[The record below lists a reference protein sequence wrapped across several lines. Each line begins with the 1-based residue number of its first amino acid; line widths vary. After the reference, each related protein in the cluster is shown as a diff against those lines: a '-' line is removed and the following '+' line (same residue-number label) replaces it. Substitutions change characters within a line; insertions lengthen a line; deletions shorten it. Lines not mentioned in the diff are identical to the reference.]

1 MSLGRPADH
10 RSTAVPA
17 PVPHAVVGDRRGG
30 AAARADRPTG
40 PPGAV
45 GRAANVSRRRPSRGI
60 TLALAAV
67 VLVGAGLAGCS
78 SSSDAKTITVY
89 SGRSAELIAPL
100 LEKFSEQ
107 TGISVDFK
115 TGDSPELAQVIA
127 QEGDASPADVF
138 ISQNPGATS
147 YLDGE
152 GRLGTLPQAT
162 LDKVAPDLRSADGSW
177 VGVSGRV
184 RVLVYNKDAVS
195 EDELPLKVTDLTQ
208 PQYEGRVA
216 LAPSNGSFQDF
227 VTALR
232 VQLGEPETEAW
243 LQGMADNGAKTY
255 ANNNAIVEAVG
266 RGEVDMGLVNHY
278 YNVRALEENPDLP
291 SVNYFFPDGDPG
303 SLMIVS
309 SVTVLKTSKHPTEA
323 QQLVDFLLTEE
334 SQKYFADE
342 TDEYPVLPSVPLQ
355 EGLPP
360 LDTLETDRVD
370 FDQLGGGFEKTIE
383 MIAAAGLE

>member
-1 MSLGRPADH
+1 MP
-10 RSTAVPA
+10 TPA
-17 PVPHAVVGDRRGG
+17 P
-30 AAARADRPTG
+30 RPSPSSRPVRPRSALPSTG
-40 PPGAV
+40 PT
-45 GRAANVSRRRPSRGI
+45 RRPGR
-60 TLALAAV
+60 LAV
-67 VLVGAGLAGCS
+67 VLVAVGVLVAAVAACS
-78 SSSDAKTITVY
+78 SGSDRTTITVY
-89 SGRSAELIAPL
+89 SGRSPELIQPL
-100 LEKFSEQ
+100 LERFSEQ

-138 ISQNPGATS
+138 LSQNPGATS
-147 YLDGE
+147 YLDGQ
-152 GRLGTLPQAT
+152 GLLGTLPQAT

-177 VGVSGRV
+177 VGLSGRV

-195 EDELPLKVTDLTQ
+195 EADLPEKVTDLTQ

-232 VQLGEPETEAW
+232 VQLGEDETEAW

-278 YNVRALEENPDLP
+278 YNVRALEEDPTLP
-291 SVNYFFPDGDPG
+291 SVNYFFPNGDPG

-323 QQLVDFLLTEE
+323 QQLVDFLLSEE
-334 SQKYFADE
+334 SQRYFAEE
-342 TDEYPVLPSVPLQ
+342 TDEYPVLASVPLKP
-355 EGLPP
+355 GLPP
-360 LDTLETDRVD
+360 LDSLETDRVD
-370 FDQLGGGFEKTIE
+370 FDQLGGGFEETIT
-383 MIAAAGLE
+383 MIADAGLA

>member
-1 MSLGRPADH
+1 
-10 RSTAVPA
+10 
-17 PVPHAVVGDRRGG
+17 VVS
-30 AAARADRPTG
+30 
-40 PPGAV
+40 V
-45 GRAANVSRRRPSRGI
+45 
-60 TLALAAV
+60 LATAV
-67 VLVGAGLAGCS
+67 VLVVAGLAGCS
-78 SSSDAKTITVY
+78 SSDTQTITVY
-89 SGRSAELIAPL
+89 SGRSAELIQPL
-100 LEKFSEQ
+100 LERFSQQ

-152 GRLGTLPQAT
+152 GLLGNLPQAT
-162 LDKVAPDLRSADGSW
+162 LDKVAPDLRSADGTW
-177 VGVSGRV
+177 IGVSGRV

-195 EDELPLKVTDLTQ
+195 EDELPEKVTELTG
-208 PQYEGRVA
+208 PAYEGRVA

-227 VTALR
+227 VTAMR
-232 VQLGEPETEAW
+232 VQLGEAETQAW
-243 LQGMADNGAKTY
+243 LTGMAENGAETY

-291 SVNYFFPDGDPG
+291 SVNHFFPNGDPG
-303 SLMIVS
+303 SLLIVS
-309 SVTVLKTSKHPTEA
+309 SVAMLKTSKNPEA
-323 QQLVDFLLTEE
+323 AQKLVDFLLTEE

-342 TDEYPVLPSVPLQ
+342 TDEYPVLPSVPI
-355 EGLPP
+355 EAGLPP
-360 LDTLETDRVD
+360 LDSLGTDRVD
-370 FDQLGGGFEKTIE
+370 FNQLGGGFEKTIE